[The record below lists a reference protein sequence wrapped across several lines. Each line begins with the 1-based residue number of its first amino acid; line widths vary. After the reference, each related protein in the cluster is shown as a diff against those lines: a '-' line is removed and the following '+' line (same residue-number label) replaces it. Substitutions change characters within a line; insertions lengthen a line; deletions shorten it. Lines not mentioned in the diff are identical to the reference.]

1 MENLAYYAACIVAVI
16 IGIYLFKRFVGCLVR
31 SVITIV
37 FIAILV
43 YIYVYYL
50 S

>member
-1 MENLAYYAACIVAVI
+1 MENLAYYAACIVAVT
-16 IGIYLFKRFVGCLVR
+16 IGIYLFERFVGCLVR
-31 SVITIV
+31 SVITII